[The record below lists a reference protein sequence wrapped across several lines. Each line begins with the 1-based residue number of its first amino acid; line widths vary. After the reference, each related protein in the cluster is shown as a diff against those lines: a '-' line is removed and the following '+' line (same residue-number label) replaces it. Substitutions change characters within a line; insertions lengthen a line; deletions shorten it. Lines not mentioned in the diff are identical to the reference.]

1 MTHASINKSHDRP
14 NTIVSH
20 VDVNILNFAS
30 DTGYL
35 NLIYLIFA
43 KN

>member
-1 MTHASINKSHDRP
+1 MTHASMNKSHD

-43 KN
+43 KNW

>member
-14 NTIVSH
+14 NTIV
-20 VDVNILNFAS
+20 DVNILKFAS